1 MTEPYEHSVNPYN
14 ISYENAMD
22 TDACT
27 ECTGLIY
34 QAAESGEE
42 WEMYQDIYDFSTHQY
57 PQFSL
62 QANMPPHKSQDK

>member
-1 MTEPYEHSVNPYN
+1 MNKPYKNPYN
-14 ISYENAMD
+14 ISYDNAMD

-34 QAAESGEE
+34 RVAEDGDE

-57 PQFSL
+57 PQSL
-62 QANMPPHKSQDK
+62 PQANMQSRKSQDK